1 MSMAE
6 SFNLSRRGRLIH
18 ERKQYFPWFL
28 LATVLPILV
37 SPFTNL
43 EGNLWQ
49 RLLLPIAADFL
60 VLQSVLICPR
70 PVQRL
75 RLAGG
80 YYPYRMIAV
89 IAALVVWIPF
99 VIGHHA
105 PPILHGPVLALICL
119 FYLLTAIRVVQVLAR
134 IEGVNWRSLC
144 LGAAGYVQLGLTAGQ
159 LATFLAVIRPGSF
172 AVGRMLP
179 GEEMVERLTYFAF
192 VTLGS
197 IGYGDVLPSSPMA
210 EFLAVL
216 LSIAGTLYVTLVIG
230 LLLSRFINDRI
241 ELLVETEKESARL
254 DG

>member
-1 MSMAE
+1 
-6 SFNLSRRGRLIH
+6 
-18 ERKQYFPWFL
+18 
-28 LATVLPILV
+28 
-37 SPFTNL
+37 
-43 EGNLWQ
+43 
-49 RLLLPIAADFL
+49 
-60 VLQSVLICPR
+60 
-70 PVQRL
+70 
-75 RLAGG
+75 
-80 YYPYRMIAV
+80 MIAV